1 MASYMLDKPKQM
13 TRKQIYLNILMFIF
27 LSVLFTKSIVS
38 YESLQKL
45 YVLKIGTNIHIF
57 LEIFPSFE
65 KELLKQLTQSV
76 FTCSKLTIETLQ
88 KRCEICSKLTI
99 KTLVSLL
106 LTLNGVFIV
115 NFEHISHLCSSV
127 SVVNFE
133 HVIAGWVH

>member
-88 KRCEICSKLTI
+88 QRCEICSKLTI
-99 KTLVSLL
+99 KKPKRHQNKRKCVAWKVSLSL
-106 LTLNGVFIV
+106 SFIIVDRGFLTP
-115 NFEHISHLCSSV
+115 
-127 SVVNFE
+127 
-133 HVIAGWVH
+133 